1 MRPSAICRPLRI
13 TASSNALDSETRFS
27 ERAAWNTPAARSAFH
42 DTFTAATFTATTAR
56 PLPHPYQHPEGHPM
70 YPTSNPHLATTTS
83 TTSTAGAAKRRRD
96 AQLRST

>member
-1 MRPSAICRPLRI
+1 MRI

-42 DTFTAATFTATTAR
+42 DTFTAATAR

-83 TTSTAGAAKRRRD
+83 TTSTAGAAKRRHD